1 MSRLHYALEER
12 LTELIVLLTRPEG
25 VYARAASAQRQEQ
38 LLGWRPKVSFRA
50 GIEKTIEWF
59 AKSHDIDAL
68 KTNFEARLFER
79 KV

>member
-1 MSRLHYALEER
+1 MLS
-12 LTELIVLLTRPEG
+12 
-25 VYARAASAQRQEQ
+25 RAASVKRHEQ

-59 AKSHDIDAL
+59 VNSHDIEAL

-79 KV
+79 NV